1 MTLLPILLVALVL
14 VFAIVRPRGLP
25 EIVIAGPAAV
35 VVLLTGVVTLD
46 EARDE
51 LASMAPTVVFLV
63 AVLVVQ
69 PGTADAW
76 RGIFAN
82 GFMKFVTFL
91 FFLSLF
97 YHAWIGIRDLWMD
110 YIKPTGVRL
119 SLHVLTIAVL
129 IGYAGWAS
137 KILWSL

>member
-1 MTLLPILLVALVL
+1 MKRNVVGAHYGLTTWIAQRATAVL
-14 VFAIVRPRGLP
+14 MAIYT
-25 EIVIAGPAAV
+25 VI
-35 VVLLTGVVTLD
+35 
-46 EARDE
+46 
-51 LASMAPTVVFLV
+51 FLI

-69 PGTADAW
+69 PGTVDAW

-119 SLHVLTIAVL
+119 SLHVLTIVVL

>member
-1 MTLLPILLVALVL
+1 MSIPVHKYDVVIVGAGGSGLRAALQVAEAGLKTAVLMAVYTVIFLVALVL
-14 VFAIVRPRGLP
+14 VQ
-25 EIVIAGPAAV
+25 PA
-35 VVLLTGVVTLD
+35 
-46 EARDE
+46 
-51 LASMAPTVVFLV
+51 
-63 AVLVVQ
+63 
-69 PGTADAW
+69 TADAW
-76 RGIFAN
+76 RGLFAN